1 MWRPV
6 GGLEPERIGV
16 NRTPGRHKFSLA
28 GAGTVQP
35 RSTMARPRI
44 SIVAITGLLGGIVGC
59 AGQRAET
66 EKQLRGMEDRI
77 AILQNERDRL
87 DERVTALESQQKT
100 RVDAPRPAPT
110 SRRPLLE
117 VVRLSP
123 DDEVSSEA
131 GGEAEVTGPAP
142 VADESE
148 RTLLSGSGTKLQA
161 SPVSQVTGAKAEER
175 E

>member
-1 MWRPV
+1 
-6 GGLEPERIGV
+6 
-16 NRTPGRHKFSLA
+16 
-28 GAGTVQP
+28 
-35 RSTMARPRI
+35 MARSRI
-44 SIVAITGLLGGIVGC
+44 SIVAITGLLWGIAGC

-87 DERVTALESQQKT
+87 DERVTALEGQQ
-100 RVDAPRPAPT
+100 RPRSDAPRPTPT

-123 DDEVSSEA
+123 DDETPPEPS
-131 GGEAEVTGPAP
+131 GEGEVPGPAP
-142 VADESE
+142 VANESE
-148 RTLLSGSGTKLQA
+148 RTLLSGSGNKLQ
-161 SPVSQVTGAKAEER
+161 VSQVNQASQVPGAKTEER